1 MHAVD
6 TKFIEK
12 FLLNRYCGKVSEI
25 EIPVSEEI
33 SVKFRAKLT
42 GRAGFGCKVTSC
54 KLYVWGFH
62 GLALYIARTASPCP
76 SAARALI
83 FFLAPKIA
91 KRVIMR

>member
-54 KLYVWGFH
+54 K
-62 GLALYIARTASPCP
+62 
-76 SAARALI
+76 
-83 FFLAPKIA
+83 
-91 KRVIMR
+91 